1 MALKGSSMSG
11 QSEPPAAPEKI
22 IDGKSF
28 WGTLGQRPIGASIVT
43 AQGADGPAG
52 FLALSAAH
60 VTANPPTMLVSIDDR
75 TAALGGLI
83 HGRHFAINYL
93 PADAQD
99 IAEMFGGKGPLKG
112 PGRFQAGRWHTLTS
126 GAPVFKDAVGV
137 IDCVLEDTFRHA
149 TTTIAIGRVVDLAA
163 RGDAEALVF
172 FRGMYSKL

>member
-1 MALKGSSMSG
+1 MSAP
-11 QSEPPAAPEKI
+11 SEPPTVPEKT

-28 WGTLGQRPIGASIVT
+28 WGTLGQRAIGASIVT

-75 TAALGGLI
+75 TAALAALI

-99 IAEMFGGKGPLKG
+99 IAEMFGGKGSVKG
-112 PGRFQAGRWHTLTS
+112 VDRFEAGRWHSLAS

-137 IDCVLEDTFRHA
+137 IDCVLEDTFRYA
-149 TTTIAIGRVVDLAA
+149 ATTIAIGRVVDLAA
-163 RGDAEALVF
+163 KGDSEALVY
-172 FRGMYSKL
+172 FRGQYLKL